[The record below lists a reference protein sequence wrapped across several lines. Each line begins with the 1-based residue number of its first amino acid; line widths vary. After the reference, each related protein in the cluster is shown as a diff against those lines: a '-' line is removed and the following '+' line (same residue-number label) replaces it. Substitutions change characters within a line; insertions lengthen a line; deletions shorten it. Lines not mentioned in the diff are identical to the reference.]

1 MQNSFCGWILS
12 AVFWLSAEDI
22 VMITKIWPSLFGKTT
37 SIYNFMTKKLI
48 PNFNYG
54 YTNQNIFW
62 KSLLGKAKNHCF
74 LCSAVER
81 HKFRGAT
88 LLKVASLDFA
98 EDDEL
103 IKEIKADYDFIRNKN
118 NKKKQ

>member
-1 MQNSFCGWILS
+1 M
-12 AVFWLSAEDI
+12 
-22 VMITKIWPSLFGKTT
+22 
-37 SIYNFMTKKLI
+37 
-48 PNFNYG
+48 
-54 YTNQNIFW
+54 
-62 KSLLGKAKNHCF
+62 LGKAKNHCF

-103 IKEIKADYDFIRNKN
+103 IKEIKADYDFIRNKLIAEGFSALTGTDG
-118 NKKKQ
+118 KWIQARTKGAGHGSTSRAFYARTSLVKRIFEIAS